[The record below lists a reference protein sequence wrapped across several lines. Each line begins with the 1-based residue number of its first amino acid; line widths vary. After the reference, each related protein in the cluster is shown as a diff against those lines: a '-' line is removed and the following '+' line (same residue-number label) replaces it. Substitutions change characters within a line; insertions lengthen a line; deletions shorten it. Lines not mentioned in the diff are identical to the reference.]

1 MLGSKKNQQY
11 VIESSTNNKSDT
23 TIIGSNTNFD
33 GTLNSSGIVRIDGT
47 FTGELHVDGSILV
60 GESGKI
66 KGNIK
71 ASKIT
76 IGGVVEGNIH
86 CSDTLDLMA
95 SGKLHGDIEVKVV
108 NIENG
113 ATFDGKCM
121 MISDNNTAD
130 QEAEISEEA
139 AADSI

>member
-1 MLGSKKNQQY
+1 MLGSKKNQQF
-11 VIESSTNNKSDT
+11 VIEPATNNKSDT
-23 TIIGSNTNFD
+23 TIIGSGTNFD

-71 ASKIT
+71 VSKIT

-95 SGKLHGDIEVKVV
+95 SGKLHGDIEVKGV

-121 MISDNNTAD
+121 MINANTTAD
-130 QEAEISEEA
+130 LDTENNMETAEE
-139 AADSI
+139 